1 MRIVVL
7 ILKIAA
13 GLAFGFLALGAL
25 CGALLAL
32 GVVKLAAPK
41 PPFPS
46 VVVEAPKVSVTVT
59 TPSPRTARPALPD
72 RPCTLTTT
80 GIRHVALFPDD
91 VSAQAFHEVVM
102 AADGLRMLDAP
113 GVFEVLVG
121 TRCTVTDLGSKVSRV
136 RIAEG
141 EHSGAAGW
149 ITTEWVE
156 LR

>member
-1 MRIVVL
+1 MRILVL
-7 ILKIAA
+7 ILKIVLSLAAAFVAVILVICLAWAA
-13 GLAFGFLALGAL
+13 GIM
-25 CGALLAL
+25 
-32 GVVKLAAPK
+32 PK
-41 PPFPS
+41 QAQPFPS
-46 VVVEAPKVSVTVT
+46 VVVEAPKASVTVT

-121 TRCTVTDLGSKVSRV
+121 TRCTVTDLGPKVSRV

-149 ITTEWVE
+149 ITTEWLQ